1 MQIMA
6 LMFKLLR
13 LNMRDIKKST
23 KSLINSKAMLKNVAR
38 PRFDS
43 TVKSSKFMVK
53 EWPSYKRPTTSSLSF
68 LTKESR
74 TCTHYTISSHQRT
87 QNWPGSMKRYFLSF
101 KPNAVGPP
109 DQIILLRGWIISKN
123 ISFVIM
129 LDIFLWHLHS
139 CISFEWP
146 GTEDKSINY
155 YIKKSVIFG
164 LSNEK
169 Q

>member
-1 MQIMA
+1 MWNNQRVLEKFKWFHSILLIPSFKKLAFMTNKPQKRYFSINFVYYFFRNKSKMQIMA

-87 QNWPGSMKRYFLSF
+87 QNWPGSMKR
-101 KPNAVGPP
+101 
-109 DQIILLRGWIISKN
+109 
-123 ISFVIM
+123 
-129 LDIFLWHLHS
+129 
-139 CISFEWP
+139 
-146 GTEDKSINY
+146 
-155 YIKKSVIFG
+155 
-164 LSNEK
+164 
-169 Q
+169 